1 MTFSSRL
8 VGGAVGTSRAA
19 DKLTDTSKI
28 GSGLADY
35 GEDVIAPWLART
47 AQADHI
53 GGKALRGLGWIGKQH
68 SKIPGYDWM
77 EGRLAQLG
85 AGAAGALWATLAGD
99 ADFVNLPLTLPVDE
113 PPICKLLGIIKAAS
127 ATP

>member
-1 MTFSSRL
+1 MTFAGRL

-77 EGRLAQLG
+77 EGQLANLG
-85 AGAAGALWATLAGD
+85 GATAGAFGLSL
-99 ADFVNLPLTLPVDE
+99 
-113 PPICKLLGIIKAAS
+113 IHI
-127 ATP
+127 